1 MFTKAEVIFLDEPTS
16 GLDVRTRHD
25 VLHLLDELN
34 QQGLTIVLTT
44 HDLNGIAAHL
54 PKIVCLNTRVIGAG
68 SPEEVL
74 VPDVLE
80 RTYGSPMHILE
91 HGGMRVVVDA
101 PLGVVGDSGRG
112 NCVNSV
118 AQSGLVAIDLFKPFE
133 FEFFRNGV
141 LVATLAGALC
151 GVVGCY
157 VVLRNMSYIG
167 HGLSHSIFG
176 GYAVAGLLGI
186 NLFLG
191 AGAWGVLTALAIG
204 GIVRRRPIGSDAA
217 IGVVTTAAFAFGLA
231 IVQLYGS
238 PGRNAD
244 ALLFGNVLGVT
255 WADVW
260 LIVGVSLGALAFI
273 FIGYRQLLFTTFD
286 AEVARATGVR
296 TSVVDA
302 LLMVLLS
309 ATVLSTMNVMGV
321 TLVAANLVIP
331 AVVARMLTDS
341 FARMLMLAGLVGAV
355 SGFVGMN
362 ASYHLDVASGPTIVL
377 TAAVFFV
384 LAFVAGGSF
393 RRRAAGVGH
402 AH

>member
-1 MFTKAEVIFLDEPTS
+1 MFAISSSLS
-16 GLDVRTRHD
+16 GPMSS
-25 VLHLLDELN
+25 
-34 QQGLTIVLTT
+34 
-44 HDLNGIAAHL
+44 A
-54 PKIVCLNTRVIGAG
+54 
-68 SPEEVL
+68 SL
-74 VPDVLE
+74 V
-80 RTYGSPMHILE
+80 
-91 HGGMRVVVDA
+91 
-101 PLGVVGDSGRG
+101 GV
-112 NCVNSV
+112 
-118 AQSGLVAIDLFKPFE
+118 DLFKPFQ

-141 LVATLAGALC
+141 IVATLAGALC

-167 HGLSHSIFG
+167 HGLSHAIFG
-176 GYAVAGLLGI
+176 GYAVAGLIGI

-191 AGAWGVLTALAIG
+191 AGAWGVLTALTIG
-204 GIVRRRPIGSDAA
+204 AIVRRRPIGSDAA
-217 IGVVTTAAFAFGLA
+217 IGVVTTSAFAFGLA
-231 IVQLYGS
+231 IIQIYGS
-238 PGRNAD
+238 PSRNAD

-260 LIVGVSLGALAFI
+260 LIVAVSIGALVFI
-273 FIGYRQLLFTTFD
+273 FVGYRQLLFTTFD

-296 TSVVDA
+296 TNVVDA

-309 ATVLSTMNVMGV
+309 ATVLATMNVMGV
-321 TLVAANLVIP
+321 TLVAANLVVP

-341 FARMLMLAGLVGAV
+341 FATMLLYAGMVGAV

-377 TAAVFFV
+377 TAAAFFI

-393 RRRAAGVGH
+393 RRRAGGVGH

>member
-1 MFTKAEVIFLDEPTS
+1 M
-16 GLDVRTRHD
+16 
-25 VLHLLDELN
+25 
-34 QQGLTIVLTT
+34 
-44 HDLNGIAAHL
+44 
-54 PKIVCLNTRVIGAG
+54 
-68 SPEEVL
+68 
-74 VPDVLE
+74 
-80 RTYGSPMHILE
+80 
-91 HGGMRVVVDA
+91 
-101 PLGVVGDSGRG
+101 
-112 NCVNSV
+112 NSV
-118 AQSGLVAIDLFKPFE
+118 AQSGLEAIDLFKPFE

-341 FARMLMLAGLVGAV
+341 FARMLILAGLVGAV

-377 TAAVFFV
+377 TAAAFFV

-393 RRRAAGVGH
+393 RQRVAGVGH